1 MNTPMLGACLCHKR
15 GSVQAGGMPWS
26 QQAVAASRAI
36 RRDRLAARLA
46 AGKKRCKRH
55 FGGAGA

>member
-1 MNTPMLGACLCHKR
+1 
-15 GSVQAGGMPWS
+15 MPWS
-26 QQAVAASRAI
+26 QQAVDASRAI